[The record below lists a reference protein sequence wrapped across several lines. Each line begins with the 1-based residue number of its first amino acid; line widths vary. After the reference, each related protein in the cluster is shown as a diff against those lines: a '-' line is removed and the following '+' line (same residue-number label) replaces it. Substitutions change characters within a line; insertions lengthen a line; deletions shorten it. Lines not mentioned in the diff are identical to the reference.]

1 MQNKN
6 KDFNAIDRFCAAGLH
21 LVSIPPNNGKPTKAP
36 IAKGWNQPRC
46 LNNPGG
52 YSANSDDFTDCN
64 GSNIGLYHGAS
75 QTLALDLDD
84 VELASKV
91 FEDAANIQLSDWL
104 NDEARAE
111 IKSPKA
117 NRGKLLFKLPPR
129 AKFVGLRQL
138 KHAGKV
144 VFELRSGNCQDLI
157 YGQHPEGGDYQ
168 FIGDPSAIP
177 LIYDVLLDMHQHWS
191 DWKPC
196 FDSALGIQIT
206 PPKIQPRKPQQSENL
221 PGRRNPIE
229 EFNQARCV
237 LSVLLSN
244 GYTQFDIDRF
254 IRPGSESKAPGAVL
268 LRDCADGVERIF
280 SHGGDVLNDGYAHDA
295 WDCYRLLECAG
306 DFTQALNWNHEITKH
321 NQRLHMKAGA
331 GQNKALAASATGVL
345 TMPPETE
352 QPASKKRPALKRP
365 AVQVDWTGDEAKATP
380 QQPTIDNEDIEDRP
394 PARMA
399 AIQALLASVKNIG
412 THGLN
417 EVCNSLGWSN
427 SESKAPKQKHY
438 KVAIV
443 HTIIE
448 TAKENNWHII
458 YDAGFFYI
466 FDGAYWVALQD
477 AEVKQLLK
485 SASIKMGFTE
495 IECRD
500 ANFVDRLFQQAVQDG
515 FFVERNFKKQSIINL
530 KNGSLVLNDSGVTL
544 KPFDHRDF
552 LTHQLDFDY
561 NPEAVNQRFLDYL
574 ADVLPDA
581 DTRRTLQQVTGYL
594 FIKGLKMERVFFLF
608 GEGANGKSVFF
619 EILSGVIGTDNI
631 SNYSLESL
639 TDDKGYHRAKIKDKI
654 VNYGT
659 DIKLTRIDAG
669 MFKTLASGEPIEAR
683 LPYGDP
689 FMMTDYAK
697 LIFNVN
703 KLDNANIE
711 HTHGFYRRLLIIPFN
726 KTIPDEKQDK
736 DLHKKILVDRA
747 GILNWIIKGAEQV
760 IKNRTIEVSDECELT
775 KSQFI
780 KESDSVA
787 MFEAHM
793 METLRGSIYFSTVSE
808 SYNEY
813 KTFCSDAGHKHPLGR
828 NGFSKR
834 MELLGFEKRKTETGW
849 HLEKHYFEKTV

>member
-1 MQNKN
+1 MQEEAKVEPQLPTV
-6 KDFNAIDRFCAAGLH
+6 DNAHSEDR
-21 LVSIPPNNGKPTKAP
+21 
-36 IAKGWNQPRC
+36 
-46 LNNPGG
+46 
-52 YSANSDDFTDCN
+52 
-64 GSNIGLYHGAS
+64 
-75 QTLALDLDD
+75 
-84 VELASKV
+84 
-91 FEDAANIQLSDWL
+91 
-104 NDEARAE
+104 
-111 IKSPKA
+111 
-117 NRGKLLFKLPPR
+117 
-129 AKFVGLRQL
+129 
-138 KHAGKV
+138 
-144 VFELRSGNCQDLI
+144 
-157 YGQHPEGGDYQ
+157 
-168 FIGDPSAIP
+168 
-177 LIYDVLLDMHQHWS
+177 
-191 DWKPC
+191 
-196 FDSALGIQIT
+196 
-206 PPKIQPRKPQQSENL
+206 
-221 PGRRNPIE
+221 
-229 EFNQARCV
+229 
-237 LSVLLSN
+237 
-244 GYTQFDIDRF
+244 
-254 IRPGSESKAPGAVL
+254 
-268 LRDCADGVERIF
+268 
-280 SHGGDVLNDGYAHDA
+280 
-295 WDCYRLLECAG
+295 
-306 DFTQALNWNHEITKH
+306 
-321 NQRLHMKAGA
+321 
-331 GQNKALAASATGVL
+331 
-345 TMPPETE
+345 
-352 QPASKKRPALKRP
+352 QPAR
-365 AVQVDWTGDEAKATP
+365 T
-380 QQPTIDNEDIEDRP
+380 
-394 PARMA
+394 A
-399 AIQALLASVKNIG
+399 AIQALLASVKDIG

-417 EVCNSLGWSN
+417 KVCNSLGWSN

-458 YDAGFFYI
+458 YDTGFFYI

-485 SASIKMGFTE
+485 NASIKMGFTE

-500 ANFVDRLFQQAVQDG
+500 ANFVDKLFQQAVQDG

-530 KNGSLVLNDSGVTL
+530 KNGPLVLNDNGVTL

-561 NPEAVNQRFLDYL
+561 NPKAVNQIFLDYL

-581 DTRRTLQQVTGYL
+581 DTRRTLQQVAGYL

-683 LPYGDP
+683 LPYCEP

-726 KTIPDEKQDK
+726 KVIPDEMQDK

-747 GILNWIIKGAEQV
+747 GVLNWIIEGAEQV
-760 IKNRTIEVSDECELT
+760 IKNRTIDVSDECEKT

-793 METLRGSIYFSTVSE
+793 MESLRGSFYFSTVSE

-813 KTFCSDAGHKHPLGR
+813 KTFCLDAGHKHPLGR

-834 MELLGFEKRKTETGW
+834 MELIGFEKRKTETGW
-849 HLEKHYFEKTV
+849 HLEKHYFDKKA